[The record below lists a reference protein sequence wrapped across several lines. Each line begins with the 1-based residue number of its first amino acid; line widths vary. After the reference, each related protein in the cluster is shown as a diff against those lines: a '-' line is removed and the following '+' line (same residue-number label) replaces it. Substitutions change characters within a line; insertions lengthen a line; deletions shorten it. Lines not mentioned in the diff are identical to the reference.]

1 MDYKKKILDSLETL
15 RIRDIE
21 SGERF
26 PALAY
31 LKAIKELKKL
41 DSITKLEDVE
51 TIPGV
56 GAKIKLKIKEIL
68 ETGELR
74 AATEAKKDLSI
85 DVYQDLLNVYG
96 IGPVKAKELI
106 SKHKIKSIADLRQH
120 QELLNEKQKLGL
132 KYYEDALERI
142 PREEMEQHEAKIQE
156 TIELEAT
163 IVGSYR
169 RGLPTSGDIDVLIK
183 IPEDF
188 TKKQQKDMLE
198 KIVEQFTED
207 NYIIDVLALGDK
219 KCMAF
224 VSLGEESSKARR
236 LDLLITPESEYP
248 YALLY
253 FTGSDQFNVAF
264 RRYALT
270 KKYSLNEH
278 TMKPTEGGEVPNIK
292 TEKDI
297 FDFLGLAYK
306 EPAERIN
313 EMSVVEKVEKEK
325 EDKEEKKIKPL
336 TMTEAKK
343 LKKNTTRVKKIN
355 NLF

>member
-1 MDYKKKILDSLETL
+1 MDYKKKIIDSLEIL

-21 SGERF
+21 SGDRF

-41 DSITKLEDVE
+41 DTITKIEDVE
-51 TIPGV
+51 GVPGV
-56 GAKIKLKIKEIL
+56 GAKIKLKVKEIL
-68 ETGELR
+68 ETGELK
-74 AATEAKKDLSI
+74 AATEAKKDLST
-85 DVYQDLLNVYG
+85 DVYQDLMNVYG

-106 SKHKIKSIADLRQH
+106 SKHNIKSIADLRAH

-142 PREEMEQHEAKIQE
+142 PRAEMELHEKKIQA
-156 TIELEAT
+156 TIELETT

-169 RGLPTSGDIDVLIK
+169 RGLVTSGDIDVLIK
-183 IPEDF
+183 MPEDL
-188 TKKQQKDMLE
+188 KKQQKDTLE
-198 KIVEQFTED
+198 KIVEQFTDD

-224 VSLGEESSKARR
+224 VSLGEKARR
-236 LDLLITPESEYP
+236 LDLLITPEKEYP

-270 KKYSLNEH
+270 KGYTLNEH
-278 TMKPTEGGEVPNIK
+278 TMKPSSDAKEVPEMK

-297 FDFLGLAYK
+297 FDFLGLVYK

-313 EMSVVEKVEKEK
+313 EMSVVEKEKVEK
-325 EDKEEKKIKPL
+325 PM

-343 LKKNTTRVKKIN
+343 KRKNITNKNKN
-355 NLF
+355 K